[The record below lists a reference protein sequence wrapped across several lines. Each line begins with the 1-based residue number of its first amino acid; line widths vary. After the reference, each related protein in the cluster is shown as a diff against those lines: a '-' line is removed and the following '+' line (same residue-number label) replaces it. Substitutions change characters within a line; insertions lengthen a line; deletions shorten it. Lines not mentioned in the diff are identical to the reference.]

1 MPDAGNW
8 TNGID
13 EVRFRAQALSQAHL
27 LAEYRSWTSPATF
40 FGEGQPKKSDATDF
54 GVVAVPDVATTY
66 RNQAVTVSPLDNDYD
81 PEGGALTLSSLGT
94 ATGGTA
100 SLNPDGTTVRFVPT
114 ANFTGTGSFNYTAA
128 DPQGNTSASRV
139 TVTVT
144 APPGATVYEWG
155 MPWIPALDADIDI
168 AYIPTNGTGLQT
180 ATGAAFTSLGSPT
193 KMLLIVAPNNAVT
206 GRVAHTNL
214 KYRGVVLIGATF
226 TPLAAST
233 STINGASVGGLAR
246 LLQLDFDQAGGWAAG
261 KPPFLWVSNLSFT
274 ASATKFGDILRTGT
288 TANATGTNIGDFMD
302 LYCQKW
308 RVPNG
313 HYGGDT
319 GTGDGGFSDVVQRLH
334 SKSTRHCYFADMD
347 LRWGYT
353 TFGTAPNN
361 LARPEYPDGT
371 LNFRRIVC
379 RPMPADT
386 VAPFSTL
393 PQPIYLQFLDGTGAA
408 DLTAGRYLTHNIS
421 DFHCAAGTTSTAAGS
436 YFGAT
441 GLTEVLD
448 EDLTPD
454 TIYWTHTK
462 PTNRAFRLY
471 EGDPINFHATET
483 TLPSYVSASDVGHAL
498 RVTTPAQLRAIFPN
512 ASST

>member
-1 MPDAGNW
+1 MPSAGNW
-8 TNGID
+8 LNGID
-13 EVRFRAQALSQAHL
+13 EVRFRAEALSTNHL
-27 LAEYRSWTSPATF
+27 LAEYRSWSSPATF

-81 PEGGALTLSSLGT
+81 PESGALTLSNVGT
-94 ATGGTA
+94 ATGGTTTTNA
-100 SLNPDGTTVRFVPT
+100 DGTVRFSPT
-114 ANFTGTGSFNYTAA
+114 ANFVGTGSFDYTAA
-128 DPQGNTSASRV
+128 DPAGNTSTSRV
-139 TVTVT
+139 TVTIT
-144 APPGATVYEWG
+144 APPGPNAYEWG
-155 MPWIPALDADIDI
+155 LPWIPALDANIDI
-168 AYIPTNGTGLQT
+168 AFIPTNGTGGLQT
-180 ATGAAFTSLGSPT
+180 STGAAFTSVGTPSKL
-193 KMLLIVAPNNAVT
+193 LLIVAPTNAIT
-206 GRVAHTNL
+206 GRIAHTGL

-226 TPLAAST
+226 TPTAAAISP
-233 STINGASVGGLAR
+233 INGANVPGTAR
-246 LLQLDFDQAGGWAAG
+246 LIQLDFDQAGGWAANA
-261 KPPFLWVSNLSFT
+261 PPFLWISNLSFT

-308 RVPNG
+308 LVPNG
-313 HYGGDT
+313 HYGGNT
-319 GTGDGGFSDVVQRLH
+319 GTGDGGFSDVIQRLH
-334 SKSTRHCYFADMD
+334 GKSTRHCYFADMD

-393 PQPIYLQFLDGTGAA
+393 PQPIYLQFLDGTGAT
-408 DLTAGRYLTHNIS
+408 DLTGGRYLTHNIA
-421 DFHCAAGTTSTAAGS
+421 DFHCAAATTSTDAGD

-448 EDLTPD
+448 TDPTPD

-462 PTNRAFRLY
+462 PTNRTFRLY
-471 EGDPINFHATET
+471 EGDPINFHATEA
-483 TLPSYVSASDVGHAL
+483 TLPSYVQTSDVGHAL